1 MTLSVHSEVVLG
13 ARLCP
18 TPIISL
24 ISRPGPRCRK
34 SKTLGFLSKSRLG
47 VEVDAGTVADCG
59 LDHPVAPRHFIH
71 AYASPSANS
80 HQPSWL
86 LVKQRHPQSA
96 QLTMEGTAMER
107 MLSIPWAAALIN
119 DPKWTHTRTGSR
131 LPKASGEDSFFA
143 ETLATDRTLRACL
156 TLVPTKKVHG
166 KLVYQETCQGG
177 VAATLLDEICGVL
190 IQLNTEMQLVVGK
203 QSGSLNQARDVN
215 YMTACKLMCGTKTR
229 CAELM
234 SVDLNISYKR
244 PIPTPSTVLCTAKV
258 ERQDGRKLYIRATIE
273 DGAGVIYTVGE
284 AMFVEIKS
292 RL

>member
-1 MTLSVHSEVVLG
+1 
-13 ARLCP
+13 
-18 TPIISL
+18 
-24 ISRPGPRCRK
+24 
-34 SKTLGFLSKSRLG
+34 
-47 VEVDAGTVADCG
+47 
-59 LDHPVAPRHFIH
+59 
-71 AYASPSANS
+71 
-80 HQPSWL
+80 
-86 LVKQRHPQSA
+86 
-96 QLTMEGTAMER
+96 MEGTAMER

-166 KLVYQETCQGG
+166 KLVYQETATIVDLGTGLNGFPQTCHGG